1 MWKVRVHLPEQYPF
15 KSPSIGFMNKV
26 YHPNI
31 DEVSGTVCLDVIN
44 QAWTALYDLSNIFES
59 QVPGAGGGEPLMP
72 YRYGYAVQDDIGNDF
87 NQQEQSD
94 GAQITGQYSVV
105 LPDCR
110 IQTVTY
116 SVRPETGFV
125 AEVSYSD
132 VGGGCTPAPP
142 GLGPG
147 SGGGGGIGGGG
158 FGGGVGGGANGFGGG
173 GGGAQA
179 GYGGP
184 IRR

>member
-1 MWKVRVHLPEQYPF
+1 MGQGDYIRNTRQAAGTNYGAPGGGAQPTY
-15 KSPSIGFMNKV
+15 
-26 YHPNI
+26 
-31 DEVSGTVCLDVIN
+31 SG
-44 QAWTALYDLSNIFES
+44 
-59 QVPGAGGGEPLMP
+59 PGGGGGEPLMP

-125 AEVSYSD
+125 D
-132 VGGGCTPAPP
+132 VN
-142 GLGPG
+142 
-147 SGGGGGIGGGG
+147 GGGG
-158 FGGGVGGGANGFGGG
+158 FGGGAGG

-184 IRR
+184 LRK

>member
-1 MWKVRVHLPEQYPF
+1 
-15 KSPSIGFMNKV
+15 
-26 YHPNI
+26 
-31 DEVSGTVCLDVIN
+31 
-44 QAWTALYDLSNIFES
+44 
-59 QVPGAGGGEPLMP
+59 MP

-125 AEVSYSD
+125 VSHVCHVS
-132 VGGGCTPAPP
+132 AP
-142 GLGPG
+142 
-147 SGGGGGIGGGG
+147 
-158 FGGGVGGGANGFGGG
+158 V
-173 GGGAQA
+173 
-179 GYGGP
+179 
-184 IRR
+184 

>member
-1 MWKVRVHLPEQYPF
+1 M
-15 KSPSIGFMNKV
+15 G
-26 YHPNI
+26 
-31 DEVSGTVCLDVIN
+31 
-44 QAWTALYDLSNIFES
+44 
-59 QVPGAGGGEPLMP
+59 P

-94 GAQITGQYSVV
+94 GAQVTGQYSVV

-132 VGGGCTPAPP
+132 VGGGGVPAPP
-142 GLGPG
+142 GEPG
-147 SGGGGGIGGGG
+147 AGGGGGGGG
-158 FGGGVGGGANGFGGG
+158 FGGGGNGFGGG